1 MRYSKKIFLPIVLLC
16 VVVTSQAQESR
27 DYIISDIGWKI
38 TIPLDFTLYDF
49 IDQARNMQEPSGTSD
64 EYGSGDEYGNSM
76 DAFFSQTNIIA
87 IRDRFNYFNITTTP
101 FDPEEDGSW
110 ENAMQSWKN
119 EAYKNMVKIVDKE
132 RMDTSSSMEYIDGML
147 FNKFHI
153 SVCLDNDVKL
163 DMFLMNKLYRGF
175 DCSITYLSLDNEAR
189 QQIELML
196 RSSRFK
202 KNN

>member
-1 MRYSKKIFLPIVLLC
+1 MRYSKKILLLC
-16 VVVTSQAQESR
+16 VFLLIAIASYTQESR
-27 DYIISDIGWKI
+27 EYIIGDIGWKI

-49 IDQARNMQEPSGTSD
+49 IGEARNMQQSPGISD
-64 EYGSGDEYGNSM
+64 EQSNTDVYDNSM
-76 DAFFSQTNIIA
+76 DVFFSQTNIIA
-87 IRDRFNYFNITTTP
+87 FRDRFNYFNITTTP
-101 FDPEEDGSW
+101 FDAEEDGSW

-119 EAYKNMVKIVDKE
+119 EAYKNMVKMVDSEKL
-132 RMDTSSSMEYIDGML
+132 DTASSIEYIDGML

-153 SVCLDNDVKL
+153 AISLNNEVKL
-163 DMFLMNKLYRGF
+163 HMFLMSKLYRGY

-196 RSSRFK
+196 RSSRFY

>member
-1 MRYSKKIFLPIVLLC
+1 MRYSKKILFPIVFLC
-16 VVVTSQAQESR
+16 VAVTSHAQESR

-49 IDQARNMQEPSGTSD
+49 IDQARSMQEPSGVSD
-64 EYGSGDEYGNSM
+64 EYGNGGEYDNSM

-132 RMDTSSSMEYIDGML
+132 RMDTSSSIEYIDGML

-153 SVCLDNDVKL
+153 SVSLDNDVKL
-163 DMFLMNKLYRGF
+163 DMFLMNKLYRGY
-175 DCSITYLSLDNEAR
+175 DCSITYLSLDSEAR

-196 RSSRFK
+196 RSSRFNK
-202 KNN
+202 KN